1 MQEKLSD
8 YSITLRGRQY
18 KPLMVGGMGV
28 NISSSKLV
36 LAVEKL
42 GGIAHLSDALL
53 MDVCDR
59 ELGTHYSQAKTRK
72 FKDLINNPDKSE
84 ESFDLEDLAAAT
96 KQYISHVMSQKAGR
110 GLVLLNCMEKLTMNA
125 AIDTLRMKNNAYNEA
140 MYYTSSSDGD
150 KQRAAVFDIDQNIIY
165 YAGSYRD
172 ANQVLNDVTLIQL
185 TPDGNLL
192 SRSDAREGEWNGYFW
207 DFREVRILDVNQET
221 KEVTESYRDTLSSEK
236 FNKPPKFFREVTKDI
251 AELRLFEAIDWLK
264 ELKEANVAKKY
275 RDALIEFYKR
285 FSFTFTTFIVALI
298 SCALGSRFNKNILLY
313 SLLISIVTAVVYY
326 VFQMITE
333 LFAAGR
339 LLPPFVGSWLP
350 FFTFLILGRVLF
362 RRART

>member
-1 MQEKLSD
+1 MMR
-8 YSITLRGRQY
+8 TLHRM
-18 KPLMVGGMGV
+18 L
-28 NISSSKLV
+28 LV
-36 LAVEKL
+36 QFLKVF
-42 GGIAHLSDALL
+42 SVALL
-53 MDVCDR
+53 LFVFIIVFVDIFSHLYSYIVSDIPIGKIFYITVLYIPKCIHYSVPIAVLFAVSYT
-59 ELGTHYSQAKTRK
+59 LGTFYANNELVAVFSSGIPLSR
-72 FKDLINNPDKSE
+72 FVLPLLIFGFCGSIFNFLFE
-84 ESFDLEDLAAAT
+84 EW
-96 KQYISHVMSQKAGR
+96 V
-110 GLVLLNCMEKLTMNA
+110 V
-125 AIDTLRMKNNAYNEA
+125 IDTLRMKNNAYNEA

-298 SCALGSRFNKNILLY
+298 SCALGSLFNKNILLY